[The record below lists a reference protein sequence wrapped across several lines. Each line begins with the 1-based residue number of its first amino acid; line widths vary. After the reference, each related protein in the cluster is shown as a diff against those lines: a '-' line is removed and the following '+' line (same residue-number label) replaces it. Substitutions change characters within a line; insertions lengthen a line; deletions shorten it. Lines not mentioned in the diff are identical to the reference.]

1 MPDIADRVDGARTVK
16 RRRRALGDVA
26 SALRKGRVAAQSR
39 AAPLPEAFM
48 ARRTRIA
55 TALVLVFALA
65 GLVAA
70 PVSLAAPAAPKAA
83 ASEARPIDLN
93 SADTTTLESVPGIGK
108 SLSQRI
114 VAFRDKN
121 GPFQSVDDL
130 LKVQGVGE
138 KSIQKLRPYLTVSKA
153 K

>member
-1 MPDIADRVDGARTVK
+1 MLSRSRISIAAVF
-16 RRRRALGDVA
+16 L
-26 SALRKGRVAAQSR
+26 
-39 AAPLPEAFM
+39 
-48 ARRTRIA
+48 
-55 TALVLVFALA
+55 FALS
-65 GLVAA
+65 LVAISAA
-70 PVSLAAPAAPKAA
+70 PVLAAAPAKPAA
-83 ASEARPIDLN
+83 GAAEARPVDLN
-93 SADTTTLESVPGIGK
+93 TADTTALESVPGIGK

-121 GPFQSVDDL
+121 GPYQSVDDL

>member
-1 MPDIADRVDGARTVK
+1 MV
-16 RRRRALGDVA
+16 
-26 SALRKGRVAAQSR
+26 SR
-39 AAPLPEAFM
+39 SQLV
-48 ARRTRIA
+48 

-65 GLVAA
+65 GAA
-70 PVSLAAPAAPKAA
+70 PTLAAPSSAPKAA
-83 ASEARPIDLN
+83 MADGRPIDLHP
-93 SADTTTLESVPGIGK
+93 ADAAALETVPGIGK

-114 VAFRDKN
+114 IAFREKN

-138 KSIQKLRPYLTVSKA
+138 KSIQKLRPYLTVTKA

>member
-1 MPDIADRVDGARTVK
+1 MFSRSKIVTSFLFVFVLAC
-16 RRRRALGDVA
+16 A
-26 SALRKGRVAAQSR
+26 SAVPAA
-39 AAPLPEAFM
+39 AAP
-48 ARRTRIA
+48 
-55 TALVLVFALA
+55 
-65 GLVAA
+65 
-70 PVSLAAPAAPKAA
+70 SAAPKAT

-93 SADTTTLESVPGIGK
+93 TADLAALESVPGIGK

-114 VAFRDKN
+114 LTFREKN

-138 KSIQKLRPYLTVSKA
+138 KSIQKLRPYLTVNKA

>member
-1 MPDIADRVDGARTVK
+1 MFSRSQFVTAFLFVSV
-16 RRRRALGDVA
+16 LG
-26 SALRKGRVAAQSR
+26 LT
-39 AAPLPEAFM
+39 L
-48 ARRTRIA
+48 
-55 TALVLVFALA
+55 
-65 GLVAA
+65 AA
-70 PVSLAAPAAPKAA
+70 PVAAAPASAQKAA

-93 SADTTTLESVPGIGK
+93 SADSAALESVPGIGK

-114 VAFRDKN
+114 VSFREKN

>member
-1 MPDIADRVDGARTVK
+1 MFSRSQIVT
-16 RRRRALGDVA
+16 AL
-26 SALRKGRVAAQSR
+26 
-39 AAPLPEAFM
+39 
-48 ARRTRIA
+48 T
-55 TALVLVFALA
+55 LVLVLV
-65 GLVAA
+65 GSSVAA
-70 PVSLAAPAAPKAA
+70 VAAAPPAAPKAA

-93 SADTTTLESVPGIGK
+93 SADSAALESIPGIGK

-114 VAFRDKN
+114 LAFREKN

-138 KSIQKLRPYLTVSKA
+138 KSIQKLRPYLTVAKA